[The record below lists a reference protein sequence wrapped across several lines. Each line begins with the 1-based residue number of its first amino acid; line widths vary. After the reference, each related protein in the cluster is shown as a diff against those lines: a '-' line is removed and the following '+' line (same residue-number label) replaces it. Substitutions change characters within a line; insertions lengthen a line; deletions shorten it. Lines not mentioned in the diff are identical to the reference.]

1 MLPAPDLIRRYTSID
16 VPQRLHLESLMASW
30 SLLADLSF
38 SDLLL
43 FVPVTRDRGDT
54 EEAAAPLEAEPDSPV
69 HETAGA
75 AGDRVASPAS
85 FVVLGQIRP
94 TTSQTLYEND
104 LVGQVQPVETL
115 LNMVEAYQTGVI
127 IRAEQPSAFADGLV
141 RITHIPVRHRGTIL
155 GVLCRIWSPW
165 TTRRRGTLERVYLE
179 LFERLSVMVADGLS
193 PSSTTRP
200 QSKRRRASETE
211 CSSST
216 PMSASPTRLRTP

>member
-1 MLPAPDLIRRYTSID
+1 MNPSLDPVPRSMLPAPDLIRRFTSID

-115 LNMVEAYQTGVI
+115 LEHGRGLPDRRHHPG
-127 IRAEQPSAFADGLV
+127 RA
-141 RITHIPVRHRGTIL
+141 T
-155 GVLCRIWSPW
+155 
-165 TTRRRGTLERVYLE
+165 
-179 LFERLSVMVADGLS
+179 ERL
-193 PSSTTRP
+193 R
-200 QSKRRRASETE
+200 
-211 CSSST
+211 
-216 PMSASPTRLRTP
+216 